1 MTEPVTMSG
10 RHIHQA
16 AHALVTLRN
25 AALDRTGVTFTQWKV
40 LDKASGIN
48 RDDVIHQLADLTMN
62 DRADIAAA
70 IDELQQRD
78 LLSADG
84 GTLGLTARGRAMRE
98 QISAVRTGLHR
109 QLYDGITADDLKI
122 TQRVLDQIT
131 QRAKAIHA

>member
-16 AHALVTLRN
+16 AHALVTVRS
-25 AALDRTGVTFTQWKV
+25 APLDRAGVTFTQWKV
-40 LDKASGIN
+40 LDKAPGIN
-48 RDDVIHQLADLTMN
+48 RDEVIHQLADLTMN

-84 GTLGLTARGRAMRE
+84 GTLELTARDGSCASRSAPSGPATPAAGTHTSIRA
-98 QISAVRTGLHR
+98 
-109 QLYDGITADDLKI
+109 
-122 TQRVLDQIT
+122 
-131 QRAKAIHA
+131 HA